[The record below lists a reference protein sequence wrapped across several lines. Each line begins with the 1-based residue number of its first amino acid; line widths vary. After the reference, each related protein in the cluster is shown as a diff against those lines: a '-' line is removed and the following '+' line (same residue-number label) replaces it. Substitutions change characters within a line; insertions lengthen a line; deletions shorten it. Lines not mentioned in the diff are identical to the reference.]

1 MAKNLF
7 IDASH
12 PSQTRV
18 VLKSENDI
26 EDYEYEGKNN
36 NLIKNNIYLGK
47 VSRIE
52 PSLQAA
58 FIDFGRERHGFLS
71 FNDIQSD
78 YYQIPQS
85 DIELIKKE
93 EEETRIEL
101 QKQSEIEE
109 KNLDEKDFEEKIL
122 EPENKLQISDEENQ
136 VGEKNLD
143 LKKNNFPIRKK
154 KYKIQEVIKPNQV
167 ILVQVLKDERGLKGA
182 ALTTFISIAG
192 KYTVLMPN
200 TPKGGGISRKIFN
213 PIERKKIRQILNLI
227 DIPKEMG
234 LIVRT
239 AGSNKTKNDIENDLK
254 NSINSWEGIKKKAMD
269 SLAPSIIFQE
279 SDIIKRSIRDMV
291 DDEVQNIFVE
301 GNEGYQKAKMYI
313 KQLMPKQIKKVKKY
327 RDKNPLFFKNNI
339 ETKLYE
345 IYKTEVKLKSGG
357 YLVINPTEALVS
369 IDVNSGKSIKQRNVE
384 NTAFDTNLEAAEE
397 ISRQIKIRDL
407 SGLIIIDFIDM
418 HNFSNRRQVERK
430 LKEKCRKDRARIQIG
445 RITHFGL
452 LEMSRQR
459 LRESNV
465 KWVMSLTN
473 ESQSFKILK
482 LAEIK
487 CLENKSK
494 EILIYLNKKILDFL
508 SKNSEEDILFFQGV
522 SPVVGGTEAEA
533 TAKAAEYIDQF
544 STEGSLA
551 HLSGGIGID
560 MGVVDLDQPL
570 DTINPQSMRGFI
582 KSLIESAPDK
592 KRTFRDLIR
601 NRMAGQ
607 FLTGTPEQIADA
619 LEEWQQR
626 GVDGFNIVYSV
637 TPGTF
642 MDFIDGVVPVLQSRG
657 LVQREYSPGPLREK
671 IFGDPKLPDRHIG
684 ARYRQL
690 S

>member
-1 MAKNLF
+1 MPKNLF

-12 PSQTRV
+12 PNQTRV
-18 VLKSENDI
+18 VLKSENEI

-58 FIDFGRERHGFLS
+58 FVDFGRERHGFLS

-109 KNLDEKDFEEKIL
+109 KDLEEKDLEEKIL
-122 EPENKLQISDEENQ
+122 EPENKIEVSEEDVQNISKS
-136 VGEKNLD
+136 KNANL
-143 LKKNNFPIRKK
+143 NNFPIKK
-154 KYKIQEVIKPNQV
+154 KRYKIQEVIKPNQV

-182 ALTTFISIAG
+182 ALSTFISIAG

-227 DIPKEMG
+227 SIPKEMG

-239 AGSNKTKNDIENDLK
+239 AGSNKTKNDIESDLE
-254 NSINSWEGIKKKAMD
+254 NSIASWEEIKNKAMD
-269 SLAPSIIFQE
+269 SIAPSLVFEE
-279 SDIIKRSIRDMV
+279 SDIIKRSLRDMV
-291 DDEVQNIFVE
+291 DDDVQNIFVE
-301 GNEGYQKAKMYI
+301 GNEGYQKAKLYI
-313 KQLMPKQIKKVKKY
+313 KQLMPKQLKKVKKY
-327 RDKNPLFFKNNI
+327 RDKIPLFFKNNI
-339 ETKLYE
+339 ETKLYD
-345 IYKTEVKLKSGG
+345 IYKTQVKLKSGG

-369 IDVNSGKSIKQRNVE
+369 IDVNSGKSIKQKNVE
-384 NTAFDTNLEAAEE
+384 STAFDTNIEAAEE
-397 ISRQIKIRDL
+397 IARQIKIRDL

-418 HNFSNRRQVERK
+418 HNFSNRRQVEKK

-465 KWVMSLTN
+465 KWIMNLTT
-473 ESQSFKILK
+473 ESQALKVLK

-487 CLENKSK
+487 CVENKSK
-494 EILIYLNKKILDFL
+494 EILIHLNKKIIDFL
-508 SKNSEEDILFFQGV
+508 SKNSEEDILFFQKKNKVKLEFREDLNFGV
-522 SPVVGGTEAEA
+522 N
-533 TAKAAEYIDQF
+533 EYRLEF
-544 STEGSLA
+544 
-551 HLSGGIGID
+551 
-560 MGVVDLDQPL
+560 
-570 DTINPQSMRGFI
+570 
-582 KSLIESAPDK
+582 KSKSNKIIETIES
-592 KRTFRDLIR
+592 
-601 NRMAGQ
+601 
-607 FLTGTPEQIADA
+607 
-619 LEEWQQR
+619 
-626 GVDGFNIVYSV
+626 
-637 TPGTF
+637 
-642 MDFIDGVVPVLQSRG
+642 
-657 LVQREYSPGPLREK
+657 EK
-671 IFGDPKLPDRHIG
+671 IVKTETNIIKFDEKKKNFKKKYQKNSKKKFFKKNKKKIK
-684 ARYRQL
+684 
-690 S
+690 